1 MYVDL
6 TYDPEKFTGLTIKP
20 EEKEDPDMLCEYAK
34 RLMIKNPAIVFTE
47 LAKAGRM
54 NDMCDEDY
62 EQALKNIKLV
72 SAEFFG
78 SNAYAN
84 VFHVLDAALTYIL
97 SQRDPIPE
105 DAGENESNDDEVD
118 ETVDEFEDDL
128 FLDDIIDPQ
137 DDDDDD

>member
-20 EEKEDPDMLCEYAK
+20 EEKEDPDLLHDYAQ
-34 RLMIKNPAIVFTE
+34 RLMIKNPAIRFSD
-47 LAKAGRM
+47 LAKAGKM

-118 ETVDEFEDDL
+118 ETADDFGDCVFPDDL
-128 FLDDIIDPQ
+128 INPF